1 MDAGNEEIA
10 MEPGRE
16 ATQDRRASRA
26 RRTVVAGAALLG
38 TTVLVP
44 GLLDGAGAARG
55 AAGGTNGTVKVD
67 GEPFENHPGNEP
79 HVGCLFGIDAYGYE
93 AGVPISI
100 RFSLQPPTGRGEIV
114 VIDDVLDDDDASGGG
129 SEAGH
134 DGHFDADL
142 SAALADVEPHPQ
154 QGFHVRLTV
163 EVDGGAKHKTFWVSG
178 CDGSTTSTTEA
189 PTTTAAPTTTE
200 APTTTA
206 APTTTTEP
214 AG

>member
-1 MDAGNEEIA
+1 MGTRDETDPRDRAG
-10 MEPGRE
+10 
-16 ATQDRRASRA
+16 RA
-26 RRTVVAGAALLG
+26 RLTVLAGAAVLG
-38 TTVLVP
+38 VTVLAP
-44 GLLDGAGAARG
+44 GLFDGAGAARG
-55 AAGGTNGTVKVD
+55 APGGNNGTVKVD

-100 RFSLQPPTGRGEIV
+100 RFSLQPPTGRGDIV

-142 SAALADVEPHPQ
+142 TEALADVEPHPQ

-178 CDGSTTSTTEA
+178 CDGG
-189 PTTTAAPTTTE
+189 
-200 APTTTA
+200 
-206 APTTTTEP
+206 PTTTTSTSTSTTTSTSTSTTTTDPGATTTTDQGES
-214 AG
+214 

>member
-1 MDAGNEEIA
+1 
-10 MEPGRE
+10 MEPVRE
-16 ATQDRRASRA
+16 ATQDHRASRA

-55 AAGGTNGTVKVD
+55 APGGNNGTVKVD

-79 HVGCLFGIDAYGYE
+79 HVGCQFGIDAYGYE

-142 SAALADVEPHPQ
+142 SAALADVAPHPQ

-178 CDGSTTSTTEA
+178 CDGGSTTSTTTSTSTSTTS
-189 PTTTAAPTTTE
+189 TTTSTTSTTTS
-200 APTTTA
+200 TTA
-206 APTTTTEP
+206 STTTTTLGES
-214 AG
+214 

>member
-1 MDAGNEEIA
+1 MGT
-10 MEPGRE
+10 GRE
-16 ATQDRRASRA
+16 SAQEHRAGRA
-26 RRTVVAGAALLG
+26 RHTVLAGAAVLG
-38 TTVLVP
+38 LTVLGP
-44 GLLDGAGAARG
+44 GLVDGAGAARG
-55 AAGGTNGTVKVD
+55 APGGNNGTVKVD

-79 HVGCLFGIDAYGYE
+79 HVGCRFGIDAYGYE

-100 RFSLQPPTGRGEIV
+100 RFSLQPPTGRGDIV

-142 SAALADVEPHPQ
+142 SAALAVVEPHPQ

-178 CDGSTTSTTEA
+178 CDGSTTSTTS
-189 PTTTAAPTTTE
+189 TTEPQETTSTTE
-200 APTTTA
+200 AE
-206 APTTTTEP
+206 TTTTVAETTSTTR
-214 AG
+214 GG